1 MSFLSPLMAKII
13 RVPKD
18 SKPSPLELQELAQ
31 AIKACKLVAFPTD
44 TVYGIGASGLIK
56 AAMRRIYT
64 VKGRD
69 AVKALPILVKS
80 KEEAKRWVEW
90 TETAERL
97 AQKFW
102 PGPLTLVLRPTKEG
116 RLLTFQEYQTLA
128 IRVPAHPAILAI
140 LETVDIPL
148 ASSSANI
155 SGQPA
160 PKTCGPVI
168 DALGNSLD
176 FIVDAG
182 EVEGL
187 ESSVVDATQPSPRVL
202 REGKLS
208 RKAIMEACTGAT
220 A

>member
-1 MSFLSPLMAKII
+1 MAKII
-13 RVPKD
+13 RIPQG
-18 SKPSPLELQELAQ
+18 SKPSQQDLEEIVQ
-31 AIKACKLVAFPTD
+31 AVKACKLLAFPTD
-44 TVYGIGASGLIK
+44 TVYGIGANGLIK
-56 AAMRRIYT
+56 AAMRRIYM

-80 KEEAKRWVEW
+80 TEEAKRWVEW
-90 TETAERL
+90 TPTAERL

-140 LETVDIPL
+140 LEAADVPL

-160 PKTCGPVI
+160 PRTCGPVI
-168 DALGNSLD
+168 EALGNALD

-182 EVEGL
+182 EVEGA
-187 ESSVVDATQPSPRVL
+187 ESSIVDATEVVPRVR

-208 RKAIMEACTGAT
+208 LQEILHAVP
-220 A
+220 